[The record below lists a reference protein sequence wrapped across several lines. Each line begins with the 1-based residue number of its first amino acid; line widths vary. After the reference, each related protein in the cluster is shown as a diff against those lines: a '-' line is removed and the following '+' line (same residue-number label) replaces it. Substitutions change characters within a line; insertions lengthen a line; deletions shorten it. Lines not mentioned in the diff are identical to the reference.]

1 MEKNVKLHQKNRMI
15 RLILSSLRI
24 KSYETALKSEGK
36 LNRIG
41 QDRQEVTGPKCSLK
55 STLYPMFIEENNV
68 RAGVGKVCFIRLR
81 LSLNLTTLRR

>member
-41 QDRQEVTGPKCSLK
+41 QYRQEVTGPK
-55 STLYPMFIEENNV
+55 
-68 RAGVGKVCFIRLR
+68 
-81 LSLNLTTLRR
+81 